1 MLFRSPKNENVSVQ
15 GGVFAPD
22 IVALHT
28 GDTLTITNV
37 DGVHHLLTNGTWS
50 ADNKPVPGVEP
61 GAVIVSNLNVDSAP
75 VKVGPFTTPGTY
87 HIYCL
92 VHPGMSLTVVVQ

>member
-1 MLFRSPKNENVSVQ
+1 VQ
-15 GGVFAPD
+15 GAVFAPD

-28 GDTLTITNV
+28 GDTLTITDV
-37 DGVHHLLTNGTWS
+37 DGIHHTFTNGTWS
-50 ADNKPVPGVEP
+50 SGKPVPGIEP
-61 GAVIVSNLNVDSAP
+61 GAVPISNLNIDNGS